1 MRPDGEFEFTKWGKE
16 GLGDMAPLWMLKYL
30 PNMPASH
37 IAIYNDLRGP
47 NNSLTMREAAGNL
60 AIGEAFRTI
69 QRGHANLMVAGA
81 TGTRI
86 LPMQAIHALQ
96 TEQMAAEN
104 GDPTKASRP
113 FDKNRTGMVAGEG
126 AGMIVLEEYRVGQG
140 PRRDD
145 LCRSA
150 RPRQRERGRCKD
162 CTASATWR
170 WSAR

>member
-1 MRPDGEFEFTKWGKE
+1 
-16 GLGDMAPLWMLKYL
+16 
-30 PNMPASH
+30 
-37 IAIYNDLRGP
+37 
-47 NNSLTMREAAGNL
+47 
-60 AIGEAFRTI
+60 
-69 QRGHANLMVAGA
+69 MVAGA

-126 AGMIVLEEYRVGQG
+126 AGMIVLEELSIGQG

-145 LCRSA
+145 LRRS
-150 RPRQRERGRCKD
+150 RRLRQRERGRCSKL
-162 CTASATWR
+162 
-170 WSAR
+170 ARQMRRALGRAR